1 MKGEDDMTNEMVKNI
16 INKLELMSRDH
27 SLSEQDIYDII
38 DNELCGAAP
47 KEVGDVIEQLGEKG
61 IKINA
66 CDSDDEIVVDESA
79 DSKDSV
85 NDYLRKIGS
94 IPLLTPEEEM
104 EEAKKAAEGDPAARK
119 RLIVSNLRLVV
130 SIAKKY
136 TGRGLDFLDLIEEG
150 NIGLMRAVEKFDYT
164 KGFKFST
171 YATWWIRQAITRGI
185 ADQGHAIRKPVH
197 MVENQNKVRKTIAK
211 LTRIGGSEPSVAKI
225 AEELDMPE
233 DKVKN
238 ILNSMGNPVSLS
250 TPIGED
256 GDSFLGDLIPND
268 NPDPAEL
275 AETEAFRS
283 DVDLLLK
290 VLTPREQTVLRMRF
304 GFEGKCYTLEE
315 IGAVLGLTRERVRQ
329 IESTALFKLCRSP
342 RIKKVIDYYIS
353 LS

>member
-1 MKGEDDMTNEMVKNI
+1 MTNEMMKNI
-16 INKLELMSRDH
+16 IDKLELMSRDH
-27 SLSEQDIYDII
+27 SLSEEDIYDII
-38 DNELCGAAP
+38 DNELCGVTP
-47 KEVGDVIEQLGEKG
+47 EEVGDVIEQLGEKG
-61 IKINA
+61 IKTNA
-66 CDSDDEIVVDESA
+66 CDPDGEFIVEVSA
-79 DSKDSV
+79 DNEDSV
-85 NDYLRKIGS
+85 NVYLRKIGS
-94 IPLLTPEEEM
+94 IPLLTPEEEK
-104 EEAKKAAEGDPAARK
+104 EVAKNAAEGDPAARK
-119 RLIVSNLRLVV
+119 RLIESNLRLVV

-211 LTRIGGSEPSVAKI
+211 LTRISGSEPSSAKI
-225 AEELDMPE
+225 AEELGMPE

-238 ILNSMGNPVSLS
+238 ILNGMGNPVSLS
-250 TPIGED
+250 TPIGDD
-256 GDSFLGDLIPND
+256 GDSFLGNLIPND
-268 NPDPAEL
+268 NPNPAEL

-329 IESTALFKLCRSP
+329 IESTALFKLCRSS